1 MLEGVLCLVERVPPE
16 VEAKYTKYVKLRDTL
31 SAITQER
38 ITLEGAISEIDDVLD
53 KVSRLS
59 ADADL
64 YRLVGYVM
72 VKSSRDE
79 VVAELKG
86 RREELELRLKAVKSQ
101 EEYLRREV
109 DRLASELRTLLGG
122 TSGAG
127 G

>member
-1 MLEGVLCLVERVPPE
+1 MVERVPPE

-38 ITLEGAISEIDDVLD
+38 VTLEGAISEIDDVLD

-79 VVAELKG
+79 VVAELRG

-122 TSGAG
+122 SGGAGAG

>member
-1 MLEGVLCLVERVPPE
+1 LVERIPPE

-38 ITLEGAISEIDDVLD
+38 VTLEGAISEIDDVLD

-59 ADADL
+59 ADVDL
-64 YRLVGYVM
+64 YRLVGYIM

-79 VVAELKG
+79 VIAELKN

-109 DRLASELRTLLGG
+109 DRLAGELRTLLGG
-122 TSGAG
+122 TGGAGAG

>member
-1 MLEGVLCLVERVPPE
+1 MVERIPPE

-38 ITLEGAISEIDDVLD
+38 VTLEGAISEIDDVLD

-59 ADADL
+59 ADVDL

-79 VVAELKG
+79 VIAELKN

-109 DRLASELRTLLGG
+109 DRLAGELRTLLGG
-122 TSGAG
+122 TGGAGAG

>member
-1 MLEGVLCLVERVPPE
+1 MLALVERVPPE

-38 ITLEGAISEIDDVLD
+38 VTLEGAISEIDDVLD

-79 VVAELKG
+79 VVAELRG

-122 TSGAG
+122 SGGAGAG

>member
-1 MLEGVLCLVERVPPE
+1 LVERIPPE

-31 SAITQER
+31 SAVTQER
-38 ITLEGAISEIDDVLD
+38 VTLEGAISEIDDVLD

-59 ADADL
+59 ADVDL

-79 VVAELKG
+79 VIAELKN

-109 DRLASELRTLLGG
+109 DRLAGELRTLLGG

-127 G
+127 AGG

>member
-1 MLEGVLCLVERVPPE
+1 LQERVPPE

-38 ITLEGAISEIDDVLD
+38 VTLEGAISEIDDVLD

-79 VVAELKG
+79 VVAELRG

-122 TSGAG
+122 SGGAGAG

>member
-1 MLEGVLCLVERVPPE
+1 VLALVERVPPE

-38 ITLEGAISEIDDVLD
+38 VTLEGAISEIDDVLD

-79 VVAELKG
+79 VVAELRS

-122 TSGAG
+122 SGGAGAG

>member
-1 MLEGVLCLVERVPPE
+1 MVERIPPE

-38 ITLEGAISEIDDVLD
+38 VTLEGAISEIDDVLD

-59 ADADL
+59 ADVDL
-64 YRLVGYVM
+64 YRLVGYIM

-79 VVAELKG
+79 VIAELKN

-109 DRLASELRTLLGG
+109 DRLAGELRTLLGG
-122 TSGAG
+122 TGGAGAG

>member
-1 MLEGVLCLVERVPPE
+1 VLALVERVPPE

-38 ITLEGAISEIDDVLD
+38 VTLEGAISEIDDVLD

-79 VVAELKG
+79 VVAELRG

-122 TSGAG
+122 SGGAG

>member
-1 MLEGVLCLVERVPPE
+1 LVERIPPE

-31 SAITQER
+31 SVVTQER
-38 ITLEGAISEIDDVLD
+38 VTLEGAINEIDDVLD

-59 ADADL
+59 ADVDL
-64 YRLVGYVM
+64 YKLVGYVM
-72 VKSSRDE
+72 VKSSKDE
-79 VVAELKG
+79 IIAELKN

-109 DRLASELRTLLGG
+109 DRLAGELRTLLGG
-122 TSGAG
+122 TGGAGAG

>member
-1 MLEGVLCLVERVPPE
+1 LVERIPPE

-38 ITLEGAISEIDDVLD
+38 VTLEGAISEIDDVLD

-59 ADADL
+59 ADVDL
-64 YRLVGYVM
+64 YRLVGHIM

-79 VVAELKG
+79 VIAELKN

-109 DRLASELRTLLGG
+109 DRLAGELRTLLGG
-122 TSGAG
+122 TGGAGAG

>member
-1 MLEGVLCLVERVPPE
+1 MVERVPPE

-38 ITLEGAISEIDDVLD
+38 VTLEGAISEIDDVLD

-79 VVAELKG
+79 VVAELRG

-122 TSGAG
+122 SGGAG

>member
-1 MLEGVLCLVERVPPE
+1 MVERIPPE

-31 SAITQER
+31 SAVTQER
-38 ITLEGAISEIDDVLD
+38 VTLEGAISEIDDVLD

-59 ADADL
+59 ADVDL

-79 VVAELKG
+79 VIAELKN

-109 DRLASELRTLLGG
+109 DRLAGELRTLLGG
-122 TSGAG
+122 TGGAGAG

>member
-1 MLEGVLCLVERVPPE
+1 VLALVERVPPE

-38 ITLEGAISEIDDVLD
+38 VTLEGAISEIDDVLD

-79 VVAELKG
+79 VVAELRG

-122 TSGAG
+122 SGGAGAG

>member
-1 MLEGVLCLVERVPPE
+1 MVERVPPE

-38 ITLEGAISEIDDVLD
+38 VTLEGAISEIDDVLD

-79 VVAELKG
+79 VMAELRG

-122 TSGAG
+122 SGGAGAG

>member
-1 MLEGVLCLVERVPPE
+1 LVERVPPE

-38 ITLEGAISEIDDVLD
+38 VTLEGAISEIDDVLD

-79 VVAELKG
+79 VVAELRS

-122 TSGAG
+122 SGGAGAG

>member
-1 MLEGVLCLVERVPPE
+1 LVERIPPE

-38 ITLEGAISEIDDVLD
+38 VTLEGAISEIDDVLD

-59 ADADL
+59 ADVDL

-79 VVAELKG
+79 VIAELKN

-109 DRLASELRTLLGG
+109 DRLAGELRTLLGG
-122 TSGAG
+122 TGGAGAG

>member
-1 MLEGVLCLVERVPPE
+1 MVERIPPE

-31 SAITQER
+31 SVVTQER
-38 ITLEGAISEIDDVLD
+38 VTLEGAINEIDDVLD

-59 ADADL
+59 ADVDL
-64 YRLVGYVM
+64 YKLVGYVM
-72 VKSSRDE
+72 VKSSKDE
-79 VVAELKG
+79 IIAELKN

-109 DRLASELRTLLGG
+109 DRLAGELRTLLGG
-122 TSGAG
+122 TGGAGAG

>member
-1 MLEGVLCLVERVPPE
+1 LVERVPPE

-38 ITLEGAISEIDDVLD
+38 VTLEGAISEIDDVLD

-79 VVAELKG
+79 VVAELRG

-122 TSGAG
+122 SGGAGAG

>member
-1 MLEGVLCLVERVPPE
+1 LVERIPPE

-31 SAITQER
+31 SAVTQER
-38 ITLEGAISEIDDVLD
+38 VTLEGAISEIDDVLD

-59 ADADL
+59 ADVDL

-79 VVAELKG
+79 VIAELKN

-109 DRLASELRTLLGG
+109 DRLAGELRTLLGG
-122 TSGAG
+122 TGGAGAG

>member
-1 MLEGVLCLVERVPPE
+1 MALVERVPPE

-38 ITLEGAISEIDDVLD
+38 VTLEGAISEIDDVLD

-79 VVAELKG
+79 VVAELRG

-122 TSGAG
+122 SGGAGAG

>member
-1 MLEGVLCLVERVPPE
+1 MALVERVPPE

-38 ITLEGAISEIDDVLD
+38 VTLEGAISEIDDVLD

-79 VVAELKG
+79 VVAELRG

-122 TSGAG
+122 SGGAG